1 MPTLFPGVA
10 LVTGAAGTGWRHSFP
25 TFSTLTDWH
34 VLNAGIGAGVAK
46 AFASAGCT
54 RIAITDLNEKLLNDT
69 LMSIAASNPSVKLHA
84 VAGDISNE
92 KFVNAFIEEVVHKF
106 GRLDYV
112 VNCAGILGS
121 NKPSGEETLEDFDRV
136 NNVNY
141 RGLWLCS
148 RAEIRVML
156 KQDVLESHDGDGL
169 RGQRGSIVNIASQL
183 GIVGRPGARG
193 SPLSPSGVW

>member
-1 MPTLFPGVA
+1 M
-10 LVTGAAGTGWRHSFP
+10 
-25 TFSTLTDWH
+25 
-34 VLNAGIGAGVAK
+34 LNPGIGAGVAK

-54 RIAITDLNEKLLNDT
+54 RIAITDLNEALLNDT
-69 LMSIAASNPSVKLHA
+69 LMAIATSNPSIRLHA

-106 GRLDYV
+106 GRLDYA

-121 NKPSGEETLEDFDRV
+121 NKPSAEETLEDFDRV

-148 RAEIRVML
+148 RAEIRIML
-156 KQDVLESHDGDGL
+156 KQDALESHDGDEL

-183 GIVGRPGARG
+183 GIVGRPGARRF
-193 SPLSPSGVW
+193 LLTQAGV